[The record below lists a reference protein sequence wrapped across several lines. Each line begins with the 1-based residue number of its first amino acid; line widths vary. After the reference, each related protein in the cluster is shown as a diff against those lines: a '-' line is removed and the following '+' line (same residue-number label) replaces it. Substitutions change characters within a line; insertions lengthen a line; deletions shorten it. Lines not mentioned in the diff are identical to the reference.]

1 MVNWVSMSSLG
12 WSGHAPAGSKGW
24 GAAGMVA
31 GARIT
36 MAAVG
41 WLVGFVDG

>member
-1 MVNWVSMSSLG
+1 MTSLG
-12 WSGHAPAGSKGW
+12 WSGHTPAGSKGG